1 MATMTSRA
9 RRALA
14 GAGIAVLALAVLLG
28 VAQPAAA
35 CSRALPEGT
44 TVDELHRQDLR
55 RAYAAIVG
63 RLIEVRPVGPQEETF
78 PNVPRADFRYRVE
91 RVYKG
96 RRGLRRGRVVTVR
109 GVRHESMCGLPDGV
123 GRRYGLLLHR
133 RRTRPPWRA
142 GLFDAMS
149 PRELREA
156 AGA

>member
-1 MATMTSRA
+1 MASRA
-9 RRALA
+9 GSALA
-14 GAGIAVLALAVLLG
+14 RTGIALLVLVVLLA

-35 CSRALPEGT
+35 CSRGVPEGT
-44 TVDELHRQDLR
+44 TVDELHRKDYR

-63 RLIEVRPVGPQEETF
+63 RLIEVRPVGSPGAENG
-78 PNVPRADFRYRVE
+78 PADFRYRIE

-109 GVRHESMCGLPDGV
+109 SVRQESMCGLPGGV

-156 AGA
+156 ARA

>member
-1 MATMTSRA
+1 MASRA
-9 RRALA
+9 RSALA
-14 GAGIAVLALAVLLG
+14 GAGITLLALLVLLG

-35 CSRALPEGT
+35 CSTILPEGK
-44 TVDELHRQDLR
+44 TVEDLNRKEYR

-63 RLIEVRPVGPQEETF
+63 RLVEVRPVGSPGAANG
-78 PNVPRADFRYRVE
+78 PADFRYRIE

-96 RRGLRRGRVVTVR
+96 GRRLRRGRVVTVR
-109 GVRHESMCGLPDGV
+109 SERSEAACGLPAQT
-123 GRRYGLLLHR
+123 GRRYGLLLYR

-156 AGA
+156 ARA